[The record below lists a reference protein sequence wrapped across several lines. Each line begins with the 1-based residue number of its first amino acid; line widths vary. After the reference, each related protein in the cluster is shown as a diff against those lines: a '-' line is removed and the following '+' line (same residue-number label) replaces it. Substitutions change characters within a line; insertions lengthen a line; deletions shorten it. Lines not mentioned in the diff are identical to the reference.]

1 MYTTVLILL
10 TLSVTRALILRENVV
25 YHKVSKAGLT
35 QSRWLI
41 SMVLELGP
49 YSKFLLKLQDDIEAA
64 DQMVIK
70 AQGKYQAPE
79 NAGFLLSVSRLL
91 REIASL
97 KHAQFEQQ
105 MCCITVFR
113 QP

>member
-1 MYTTVLILL
+1 MNTTVLILL

-49 YSKFLLKLQDDIEAA
+49 YSKFFTEA
-64 DQMVIK
+64 
-70 AQGKYQAPE
+70 
-79 NAGFLLSVSRLL
+79 SR
-91 REIASL
+91 R
-97 KHAQFEQQ
+97 H
-105 MCCITVFR
+105 
-113 QP
+113 